1 MAGLPSGEFYL
12 LSTSRDPDQF
22 WIFCPPKNL
31 ARTSFGS
38 FCPVQIFRGYLLD
51 FLSAPNLSRISFGS
65 FYPPKSFYDIL
76 DKMISLPNSAKPTF
90 IYLSLSVGINL
101 VLLLSSDPLTVIV
114 GSSCLVLSL
123 SSLASFYLDH
133 IMLDQESI

>member
-1 MAGLPSGEFYL
+1 M
-12 LSTSRDPDQF
+12 
-22 WIFCPPKNL
+22 
-31 ARTSFGS
+31 
-38 FCPVQIFRGYLLD
+38 D

-114 GSSCLVLSL
+114 GFSGLVLSV
-123 SSLASFYLDH
+123 SSLASFYLDQ
-133 IMLDQESI
+133 IMLNQ